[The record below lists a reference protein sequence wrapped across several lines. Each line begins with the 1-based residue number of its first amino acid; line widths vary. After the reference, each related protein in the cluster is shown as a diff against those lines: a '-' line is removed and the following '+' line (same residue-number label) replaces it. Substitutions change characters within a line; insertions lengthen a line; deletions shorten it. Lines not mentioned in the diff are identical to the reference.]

1 MADEWFPL
9 LFVDILSIVFFILT
23 CLQLCDSSEIAQI
36 GNLYFV
42 HDPLFVNT
50 LFFLDIKRSE
60 NEAKM
65 GDIMNIVFSPE
76 DSSENLI
83 LLATSSRPLIS

>member
-1 MADEWFPL
+1 MVPVI
-9 LFVDILSIVFFILT
+9 VDILSIVFFILD
-23 CLQLCDSSEIAQI
+23 CLQLYDSSEIAQI
-36 GNLYFV
+36 GKLYFV

>member
-1 MADEWFPL
+1 MVPVI
-9 LFVDILSIVFFILT
+9 VDILSIVFFILT
-23 CLQLCDSSEIAQI
+23 RLQLCDSSEIAQI

-42 HDPLFVNT
+42 HDPLFVNM